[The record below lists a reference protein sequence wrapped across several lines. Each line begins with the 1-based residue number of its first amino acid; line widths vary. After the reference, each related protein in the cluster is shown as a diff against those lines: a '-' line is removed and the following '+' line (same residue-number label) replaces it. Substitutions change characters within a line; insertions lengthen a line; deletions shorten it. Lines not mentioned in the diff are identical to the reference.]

1 MNNKCKILFIK
12 ILLGCIICT
21 TNYCIG
27 FSQISDTLPI
37 IKKITLVY
45 SDTIITI
52 PDLFEYKISR
62 NIKEIIID
70 INNSGKYNYSLLQ
83 ENYKDTVWFPVEN
96 NRIIFEFLAQGKYN
110 LILRSVSSH
119 NFSSIHFT
127 IKTNI
132 FENWKNKLIFAAVVL
147 ILAYLLFLY
156 RSWSVIQANKHYK
169 IKEIT
174 AIEVAKQK
182 EELSVKN
189 KNITDSIN
197 YARRIQLAMIPS
209 ARYFSCIFPES
220 FIFFKPK
227 DIVSGDFFWVT
238 EKDDKIFVAAVDCT
252 GHGVPGAF
260 MSIIGIELL
269 RKLINNQK
277 IEEPSEVL
285 NELNKNFAE
294 IFKDVEN
301 ITLRDGMD
309 IAFCTIDKGSRILE
323 FAGAFN
329 PLYLIRDNKITEI
342 KGDRFSVGLEDY
354 ENGTQSFTNHHIQ
367 LLKDDMIYIFTDGYS
382 DQFGGPEGKK
392 FKYRRFRHLLLS
404 IHSSPVKEQKEHLER
419 SMEEWMGEND
429 QVDDIL
435 VIGMKINF

>member
-1 MNNKCKILFIK
+1 M
-12 ILLGCIICT
+12 
-21 TNYCIG
+21 TNT
-27 FSQISDTLPI
+27 FQ
-37 IKKITLVY
+37 VY
-45 SDTIITI
+45 SQ
-52 PDLFEYKISR
+52 K
-62 NIKEIIID
+62 
-70 INNSGKYNYSLLQ
+70 NNS
-83 ENYKDTVWFPVEN
+83 
-96 NRIIFEFLAQGKYN
+96 
-110 LILRSVSSH
+110 LIRSVSVNIGDTIHYIDLNKKVNIDNSFKSVEIKLNTSDTVRYALVKSSDKDTLWHTTVFLVIKFKYLSPGSYSIIVH
-119 NFSSIHFT
+119 NT
-127 IKTNI
+127 KTGQREAML
-132 FENWKNKLIFAAVVL
+132 FHVSEKLWKKINFYVLYAVVL
-147 ILAYLLFLY
+147 FLIIY
-156 RSWSVIQANKHYK
+156 SLYIYKSWSVIEENLSFKQ
-169 IKEIT
+169 KEIT
-174 AIEVAKQK
+174 AIETARQK
-182 EELSVKN
+182 EELSIKN

-209 ARYFSCIFPES
+209 IRYFDSVFPES
-220 FIFFKPK
+220 FVLFKPK
-227 DIVSGDFFWVT
+227 DIVSGDFFWIT
-238 EKDDKIFVAAVDCT
+238 QKNDKIFVAAVDCT

-269 RKLINNQK
+269 RKLVITQK
-277 IEEPSEVL
+277 IEEPAEVL

-354 ENGTQSFTNHHIQ
+354 ENGSQSFTNHHIQ
-367 LLKDDMIYIFTDGYS
+367 LHKNDMIYIFTDGYS

-404 IHSSPVKEQKEHLER
+404 MHKKPLKEQRDYLEW
-419 SMEEWMGEND
+419 SIEDWKGEND

-435 VIGMKINF
+435 IIGMKINF

>member
-1 MNNKCKILFIK
+1 
-12 ILLGCIICT
+12 
-21 TNYCIG
+21 
-27 FSQISDTLPI
+27 
-37 IKKITLVY
+37 
-45 SDTIITI
+45 
-52 PDLFEYKISR
+52 
-62 NIKEIIID
+62 
-70 INNSGKYNYSLLQ
+70 
-83 ENYKDTVWFPVEN
+83 
-96 NRIIFEFLAQGKYN
+96 
-110 LILRSVSSH
+110 
-119 NFSSIHFT
+119 
-127 IKTNI
+127 
-132 FENWKNKLIFAAVVL
+132 
-147 ILAYLLFLY
+147 
-156 RSWSVIQANKHYK
+156 
-169 IKEIT
+169 
-174 AIEVAKQK
+174 
-182 EELSVKN
+182 
-189 KNITDSIN
+189 
-197 YARRIQLAMIPS
+197 MIPS